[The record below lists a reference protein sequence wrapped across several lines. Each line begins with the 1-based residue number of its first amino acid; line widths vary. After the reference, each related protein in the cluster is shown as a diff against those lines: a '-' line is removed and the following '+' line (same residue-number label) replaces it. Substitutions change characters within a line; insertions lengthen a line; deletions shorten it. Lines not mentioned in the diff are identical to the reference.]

1 MDEHDWLAERFTE
14 HRNHLRAV
22 AYRMLGSFSDADD
35 AVQETWLRLSR
46 SDTHDVANL
55 GGWLTTVVARVSL
68 NMLQSRKARREE
80 PVGAYLPDEIR
91 SGADGASPEHEA
103 VLADSVGLALL
114 VVLDTLTPA
123 ERLAFVL
130 HDMFAMPFEEIA
142 PIVERSPTATRKLA
156 SRARLRVQGAD
167 TTPDTDL
174 TRQREIVEAFLAASR
189 NGDLG
194 ALVAVLDPDV
204 VIRADQTAA
213 RMGAKAETRG
223 AAAVAGFFSGRAQA
237 ARLALVDGVSGAVWA
252 TNGRPRVVFGFTV
265 TGGKISEI
273 SLRGDR
279 ALLRELDLV
288 FLED

>member
-1 MDEHDWLAERFTE
+1 MDEHDWLAERFE
-14 HRNHLRAV
+14 QHRNHLRAV

-35 AVQETWLRLSR
+35 AVQEAWLRLSR
-46 SDTHDVANL
+46 SDTSGVENL
-55 GGWLTTVVARVSL
+55 GGWLTTIVARVSL
-68 NMLQSRKARREE
+68 NMLQSRKARREQ
-80 PVGAYLPDEIR
+80 PVGTYLPDEIP
-91 SGADGASPEHEA
+91 GADGASPEHEA

-114 VVLDTLTPA
+114 VVLDALTPA

-167 TTPDTDL
+167 TSPDTDL

-204 VIRADQTAA
+204 VLRADQTAA
-213 RMGAKAETRG
+213 RMGAEADARG
-223 AAAVAGFFSGRAQA
+223 AAVVAGFFSGRARG
-237 ARLALVDGVSGAVWA
+237 ARLALVDGVTGAVWA

-265 TGGKISEI
+265 TDGKIREI

-279 ALLRELDLV
+279 ALLRQLDLV
-288 FLED
+288 FLEG